1 MERDQLERIFE
12 RRRLALEAR
21 DVTTLMKDYAEDCI
35 VESPVAGVH
44 TGKKTIEETMR
55 AVFSSL
61 DAHIRQQ
68 SVLIDGDRAAVATV
82 MEGKDVGEFLGL
94 PPTGKSFRV
103 PLVFLY
109 ELRDGKITHERRI
122 YDFTGLLLQIGL
134 LKAKPAI

>member
-1 MERDQLERIFE
+1 MERDYVERIFE

-21 DVTTLMKDYAEDCI
+21 DVATLMKDYADDCV

-44 TGKKTIEETMR
+44 AGKKAIEETMQ
-55 AVFSSL
+55 AVFASL

-68 SVLIDGDRAAVATV
+68 SMLIDGDRVAVATV
-82 MEGKDVGEFLGL
+82 MEGKDVGQFLGL

-103 PLVFLY
+103 PLVFWY
-109 ELRDGKITHERRI
+109 ELRDGKIVHERRI